1 MSVDHRDALLWLQ
14 NENFNKEDYSVG
26 ARAFLDNSNVD
37 INCKAELHMGCW
49 AGSTPIK
56 DSSPSSTEPTSMLSD
71 KSSSRG
77 TVETKNS
84 ENTCFSTDTGD
95 TEHPTSEGSLSP
107 LPPSQFLTETSNSV
121 SCSLQIAP
129 TELSSL
135 KSEREVSNSS
145 NAAVLRSRVSQM
157 AHKEQFSQEFPL
169 ISSNEYV
176 PASAVNDRP
185 PFYNSHS
192 NYCNG
197 PAQNRMGFSEVE
209 RSHYHIQSPYG
220 YNTSLDYC
228 SDSRMFFNPPLF
240 SDVPGL
246 PKKHPYQNEVF
257 CQSRP
262 QRFPNSCQQSHPP
275 SPHFWKPNSR
285 PPGLPTFPQD
295 SLDVRRRFAIQQMYQ
310 NAQVHRWFPGVAGR
324 EFYHQIQDR
333 VRQPHCPWLDPYS
346 HFRGPPSEHT
356 EPLKYTVYSAGG
368 GRLRYPGYALGVN
381 SCGPG
386 RFASPYPWFT
396 DAQHYFSQQKPLR
409 PALESPK
416 KRNASSTRCYKRKRA
431 LSVSN
436 VKFSSP
442 KSSTAEV
449 YDSLALSR
457 LLSVNAAQCVS
468 WPELENPI
476 DIYPPEPALKKR
488 KLPCHEAP
496 PNLESLASTDILSRR
511 AQKYTSLPFAL
522 RSPGV
527 LNSRDLLSYLNNDQK
542 TKLDSN
548 KNLLSNALAAAITRL
563 SESRLLTTPP
573 SPTAHSSI
581 PDPLNLFTTRE
592 EDEATSPFSEIVL
605 PPPKRYRVP
614 ESVIS
619 EIQSNYQQIG
629 EPTSFPRFCGL
640 RNMRPEKRITM
651 DMIRSDITPMHV
663 CQQCKMQLLFSSP
676 PVSDPT
682 SSPEEVFCSEACMHK
697 YHSTPRLH
705 RPSTAISNTLYADP
719 SIAPVPVL
727 LQNHPSKLC
736 KTIPKSSSIF
746 KCSRRTQRESSLFVP
761 TQRWKGSRWTIFSSS
776 KPPAS
781 VSYIDFPAAARKP
794 KPLAFE
800 VLNNAPLP
808 ICVLCKRGPDETDV
822 SIVGRYLNYACDK
835 WVHVNCIL
843 WCYGVSETIGGCF
856 MNVAKALEQAEH
868 QLCERCSLPG
878 AGVPCFAG
886 DCAYHYHI
894 YCAYKSGCSFYE
906 NKSMYCPKHK
916 DQSPSSEKLKS
927 FDIKRRV
934 YLDRD
939 EYALVA
945 DVIGTQCLTTSGNRL
960 CLRIGTLILD
970 FLGQLLPEHL
980 ESGRFHNRFFIYPVG
995 FSTTRI
1001 YWSYRRPSRRCH
1013 YICTITDSSKTSRH
1027 DKDQKFLDSP
1037 PSAHPSPIFTVI
1049 VKEHGLPDASFK
1061 AGDCN
1066 TLWQHILHLVRNS
1079 RQEASSTTLRLL
1091 PEMLR
1096 GESLFGLSEPHIV
1109 RAIESLPGVEHLTGY
1124 VFKFGKM
1131 QLISRM
1137 PVMINPTGCAR
1148 SEPKRR
1154 NYVRSCDREREQE
1167 QGQGRVSRQNHP
1179 ATLSPHLG
1187 FLRPLNQIP
1196 RYCSSSTIVSISL
1209 PSGST
1214 SAPAGKQ
1221 SPSTQYRALQSEWR
1235 NNVLLARSKIQGLGL
1250 FASRDI
1256 EKNEF
1261 IIEYLGQLIR
1271 NEVGNRRERLYE
1283 SQSRGIYMFRADD
1296 NWIVDA
1302 TMYGGLARYINH
1314 SCEPNCIAEVILYD
1328 NQKRIIIIANRLIK
1342 KGEELT
1348 YDYKLDVETDKGSRI
1363 PCLCG
1368 SQLCRKWMN

>member
-1 MSVDHRDALLWLQ
+1 MSVDHRDALLWPQ
-14 NENFNKEDYSVG
+14 KDNFNKEDYSIG
-26 ARAFLDNSNVD
+26 AHAFLDSSSVD
-37 INCKAELHMGCW
+37 INCKAEFHMGCW
-49 AGSTPIK
+49 AGSTPVK

-77 TVETKNS
+77 TLETKNS

-107 LPPSQFLTETSNSV
+107 LPPSSQYLTEKSNSV
-121 SCSLQIAP
+121 SCSVRNAP
-129 TELSSL
+129 PDSNSL
-135 KSEREVSNSS
+135 KSGREFSNSS
-145 NAAVLRSRVSQM
+145 DAVVPRGQM
-157 AHKEQFSQEFPL
+157 PQMPWKEQLSQEFPV
-169 ISSNEYV
+169 ISLNEYT

-185 PFYNSHS
+185 PFYDSRS
-192 NYCNG
+192 NYYSS
-197 PAQNRMGFSEVE
+197 PTPNRVGFSNVE
-209 RSHYHIQSPYG
+209 RPPYYIHSPYG
-220 YNTSLDYC
+220 YNTSPDYY
-228 SDSRMFFNPPLF
+228 SDSRRFSTPSLL
-240 SDVPGL
+240 SDVLGL
-246 PKKHPYQNEVF
+246 PKKSPYQNEVF
-257 CQSRP
+257 CQSGP
-262 QRFPNSCQQSHPP
+262 QKFPNSYQSSYSS
-275 SPHFWKPNSR
+275 SPYFWKANSR
-285 PPGLPTFPQD
+285 SPGLPTRPQE
-295 SLDVRRRFAIQQMYQ
+295 SLEVRRRFAMQQVYQ
-310 NAQVHRWFPGVAGR
+310 SAQASRRLSRSAGR
-324 EFYHQIQDR
+324 EFYYQVQDR
-333 VRQPHCPWLDPYS
+333 VRQPHYPCLDPYS

-356 EPLKYTVYSAGG
+356 ESLKYIDYSTGG
-368 GRLRYPGYALGVN
+368 GRLPYPGYAPG
-381 SCGPG
+381 G
-386 RFASPYPWFT
+386 RFASPSPWFT
-396 DAQHYFSQQKPLR
+396 DAQHCFSR
-409 PALESPK
+409 PKSFRPTLESSK

-431 LSVSN
+431 TSVSE
-436 VKFSSP
+436 VKFSQP
-442 KSSTAEV
+442 KSSAAEV

-457 LLSVNAAQCVS
+457 LLSVNVAQCVS

-476 DIYPPEPALKKR
+476 DLCPPEPALKKR
-488 KLPCHEAP
+488 KLPCHEVP
-496 PNLESLASTDILSRR
+496 PDSESAVSTDFLSRR
-511 AQKYTSLPFAL
+511 AQKYTSLPFTL
-522 RSPGV
+522 RSPGI
-527 LNSRDLLSYLNNDQK
+527 LSSRDLLSYLNNDQK

-548 KNLLSNALAAAITRL
+548 NNLLSNALAAAVTRL
-563 SESRLLTTPP
+563 SESRLLTAPP
-573 SPTAHSSI
+573 SPTTHLSI
-581 PDPLNLFTTRE
+581 PDPLNLFIMRE
-592 EDEATSPFSEIVL
+592 EDEATSTSSEIEL
-605 PPPKRYRVP
+605 LPPKRCRIP

-619 EIQSNYQQIG
+619 EIQSNYQKIG
-629 EPTSFPRFCGL
+629 EPTSPPRFSAS
-640 RNMRPEKRITM
+640 RNLRPEKRITM
-651 DMIRSDITPMHV
+651 DMIRANVTPMHV
-663 CQQCKMQLLFSSP
+663 CQQCKMQMLFSRGL
-676 PVSDPT
+676 VSDPT
-682 SSPEEVFCSEACMHK
+682 SSSDEVFCSEACMHK
-697 YHSTPRLH
+697 YHSVPRLH
-705 RPSTAISNTLYADP
+705 RPSTAIANTLYADS
-719 SIAPVPVL
+719 SISPVPVL
-727 LQNHPSKLC
+727 LQSAPSKLC
-736 KTIPKSSSIF
+736 KTIPKASSIF
-746 KCSRRTQRESSLFVP
+746 KCNRRTQHESSLRVP
-761 TQRWKGSRWTIFSSS
+761 TQRWKGSRWTVFSPS
-776 KPPAS
+776 KSPGS
-781 VSYIDFPAAARKP
+781 VSYLESPEAARKP

-800 VLNNAPLP
+800 VLNSTSLP
-808 ICVLCKRGPDETDV
+808 ICVLCKRGADETDV
-822 SIVGRYLNYACDK
+822 SIVGRYLNYTCDK

-843 WCYGVSETIGGCF
+843 WCYGVSETMGGCF

-868 QLCERCSLPG
+868 QLCKRCSLPG

-894 YCAYKSGCSFYE
+894 YCAYESGCSFFE
-906 NKSMYCPKHK
+906 DKSMFCPKHK
-916 DQSPSSEKLKS
+916 DQSSSRERLKN
-927 FDIKRRV
+927 FDVKRRV

-945 DVIGTQCLTTSGNRL
+945 DVIGTQCLTASGNRL
-960 CLRIGTLILD
+960 CLRIGTLVLD

-980 ESGRFHNRFFIYPVG
+980 ESGRFHNRSFIYPVG

-1013 YICTITDSSKTSRH
+1013 YICTITDSSKTSRN
-1027 DKDQKFLDSP
+1027 DKDQKFLDDP
-1037 PSAHPSPIFTVI
+1037 PSAHPSPIFTVV
-1049 VKEHGLPDASFK
+1049 VKEHGLPDARFR

-1066 TLWQHILHLVRNS
+1066 TLWQHILHLVRDS
-1079 RQEASSTTLRLL
+1079 RKQASSTTLRLL

-1167 QGQGRVSRQNHP
+1167 QEQGQGQGSVSRQNHP
-1179 ATLSPHLG
+1179 TSSPPHLG

-1196 RYCSSSTIVSISL
+1196 RYCSSSTTVSVSL
-1209 PSGST
+1209 PFGSI

-1256 EKNEF
+1256 EKSEF

>member
-1 MSVDHRDALLWLQ
+1 M
-14 NENFNKEDYSVG
+14 
-26 ARAFLDNSNVD
+26 
-37 INCKAELHMGCW
+37 
-49 AGSTPIK
+49 
-56 DSSPSSTEPTSMLSD
+56 
-71 KSSSRG
+71 
-77 TVETKNS
+77 
-84 ENTCFSTDTGD
+84 
-95 TEHPTSEGSLSP
+95 
-107 LPPSQFLTETSNSV
+107 
-121 SCSLQIAP
+121 
-129 TELSSL
+129 
-135 KSEREVSNSS
+135 
-145 NAAVLRSRVSQM
+145 
-157 AHKEQFSQEFPL
+157 
-169 ISSNEYV
+169 
-176 PASAVNDRP
+176 
-185 PFYNSHS
+185 
-192 NYCNG
+192 
-197 PAQNRMGFSEVE
+197 
-209 RSHYHIQSPYG
+209 
-220 YNTSLDYC
+220 
-228 SDSRMFFNPPLF
+228 
-240 SDVPGL
+240 
-246 PKKHPYQNEVF
+246 
-257 CQSRP
+257 
-262 QRFPNSCQQSHPP
+262 
-275 SPHFWKPNSR
+275 
-285 PPGLPTFPQD
+285 
-295 SLDVRRRFAIQQMYQ
+295 QQMYQ
-310 NAQVHRWFPGVAGR
+310 GAQTNRRLPRAAGR
-324 EFYHQIQDR
+324 EFYHQVQDR
-333 VRQPHCPWLDPYS
+333 VRQPHYPCLDPYS
-346 HFRGPPSEHT
+346 HFRGPSSEHT
-356 EPLKYTVYSAGG
+356 ESLKYTDYSTGG
-368 GRLRYPGYALGVN
+368 GRLPYSGYALGVS

-386 RFASPYPWFT
+386 HFASPSSWFT
-396 DAQHYFSQQKPLR
+396 DAQHCFSQPKSFR
-409 PALESPK
+409 SALESPK
-416 KRNASSTRCYKRKRA
+416 KRNASSARCYKRKRA
-431 LSVSN
+431 PSVSD

-442 KSSTAEV
+442 KSSATEV

-457 LLSVNAAQCVS
+457 LLSVNVAKCVS

-488 KLPCHEAP
+488 KLPCHEVP
-496 PNLESLASTDILSRR
+496 SDSESAVSADYLSRR

-527 LNSRDLLSYLNNDQK
+527 LSSRDLLSYLNNDQK

-563 SESRLLTTPP
+563 SESRLLTAPP
-573 SPTAHSSI
+573 SPTTHSTI
-581 PDPLNLFTTRE
+581 PDPLNLFTMQE
-592 EDEATSPFSEIVL
+592 EDEATSPSSEIVL
-605 PPPKRYRVP
+605 LPPKRCRIP

-619 EIQSNYQQIG
+619 EIQSSYQQMG
-629 EPTSFPRFCGL
+629 EPASLPRL
-640 RNMRPEKRITM
+640 SASRNSRSEKRITM
-651 DMIRSDITPMHV
+651 DMIRTNVTPMHV
-663 CQQCKMQLLFSSP
+663 CQQCKMQILFSSGF
-676 PVSDPT
+676 VSDPT
-682 SSPEEVFCSEACMHK
+682 SSSDEVFCSEACMHK
-697 YHSTPRLH
+697 YHSVPRLH
-705 RPSTAISNTLYADP
+705 RPSTAIANTLYADS

-727 LQNHPSKLC
+727 LQSAPSKLC
-736 KTIPKSSSIF
+736 KTMPKASSIS
-746 KCSRRTQRESSLFVP
+746 KCNRRTQRESSLCVP

-776 KPPAS
+776 KPLGS
-781 VSYIDFPAAARKP
+781 VSYLESLEAARKP

-800 VLNNAPLP
+800 VLNSAPLP
-808 ICVLCKRGPDETDV
+808 ICVLCKRGADETDV
-822 SIVGRYLNYACDK
+822 SIVGRYLNYTCDK

-843 WCYGVSETIGGCF
+843 WCYGVSETMGGCF

-868 QLCERCSLPG
+868 QLCKRCSLPG

-894 YCAYKSGCSFYE
+894 YCAYESGCSFYE
-906 NKSMYCPKHK
+906 DKSMFCPKHK
-916 DQSPSSEKLKS
+916 DQSSSRERLKN
-927 FDIKRRV
+927 FDVKRRV

-945 DVIGTQCLTTSGNRL
+945 DVIGTQCLTASGNRL

-980 ESGRFHNRFFIYPVG
+980 ESGRFHNRSFIYPVG

-1013 YICTITDSSKTSRH
+1013 YICTITDSSKTSRN
-1027 DKDQKFLDSP
+1027 DNDQKFLDDP

-1049 VKEHGLPDASFK
+1049 VKEHGLPDARFK

-1066 TLWQHILHLVRNS
+1066 TLWQHILHLVRDS
-1079 RQEASSTTLRLL
+1079 RQQASSTTLRLL

-1154 NYVRSCDREREQE
+1154 NYVRSCDREQE

-1179 ATLSPHLG
+1179 TTSPPHLG

-1196 RYCSSSTIVSISL
+1196 RYCSSSTTVSVSL
-1209 PSGST
+1209 PFGST

-1221 SPSTQYRALQSEWR
+1221 SPSAQYRALQSEWR

-1256 EKNEF
+1256 EKSEF